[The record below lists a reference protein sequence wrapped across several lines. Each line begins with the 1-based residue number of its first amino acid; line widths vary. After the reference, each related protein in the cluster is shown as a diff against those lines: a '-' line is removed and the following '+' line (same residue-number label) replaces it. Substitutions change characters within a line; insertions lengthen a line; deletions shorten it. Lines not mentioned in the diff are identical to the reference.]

1 MMSSQ
6 AVTVAPVSSA
16 PTLASWTIKSKFQ
29 PRQHG
34 IGARVALRLHAG
46 GHQRAAPVAQVVL
59 VHPLAQP
66 RVGRAVGQRVD
77 HGISVVDEL
86 RVAPLLRAGLAEAVS
101 AADLVGL
108 LLLAV
113 VSCTEERRYGK
124 AWVSPC

>member
-1 MMSSQ
+1 MKARFLSWVRPDRISLPMMSRQ
-6 AVTVAPVSSA
+6 AVTVAPVSST

-66 RVGRAVGQRVD
+66 RVGRAVGQDRKSTRLNSS
-77 HGISVVDEL
+77 H
-86 RVAPLLRAGLAEAVS
+86 
-101 AADLVGL
+101 
-108 LLLAV
+108 
-113 VSCTEERRYGK
+113 
-124 AWVSPC
+124 